1 MKNQKID
8 FEKSTAKY
16 NFRDEMYYYC
26 SSDVNILRKGCI
38 KFSQLMNESG
48 NVSPFY
54 DTTCIT
60 IASLA
65 LKIIV

>member
-26 SSDVNILRKGCI
+26 SCK
-38 KFSQLMNESG
+38 
-48 NVSPFY
+48 Y
-54 DTTCIT
+54 
-60 IASLA
+60 
-65 LKIIV
+65 LKEGM